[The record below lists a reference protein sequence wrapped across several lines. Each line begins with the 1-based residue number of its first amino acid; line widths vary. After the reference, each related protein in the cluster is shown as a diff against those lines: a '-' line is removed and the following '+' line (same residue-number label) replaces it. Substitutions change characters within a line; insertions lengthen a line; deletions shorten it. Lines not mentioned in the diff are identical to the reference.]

1 MPIAEAAAQT
11 GYSAETLRFYEREGL
26 LPNIRR
32 EGGKR
37 RYSPDDLRT
46 LRLVDCLKKT
56 GMPLRE
62 IRRYLALI
70 PQGERS
76 LPQRLE
82 MMRRQQES
90 VGKQLDELQAFAE
103 HIAFKVWLYETA
115 LKEGL
120 NQMGDIDACLERY
133 RRETGHKARF

>member
-26 LPNIRR
+26 LPGIRR

-37 RYSPDDLRT
+37 RYSPSDLRII
-46 LRLVDCLKKT
+46 RLVDCLKKT

-62 IRRYLALI
+62 IRRYISLI
-70 PQGERS
+70 PKGDRS
-76 LPQRLE
+76 LPERLA
-82 MMRRQQES
+82 MMRRQQEAI
-90 VGKQLDELQAFAE
+90 GKQLDELQAFAE
-103 HIAFKVWLYETA
+103 HIAFKVWFYETA

-120 NQMGDIDACLERY
+120 KQMGDIDACIERY
-133 RRETGHKARF
+133 RQETGRRTRF